1 MPSVP
6 PQLWGSAVKHA
17 ASTLTKATPA
27 PIVTSVAGHIIQWGN
42 DTAAP
47 AKRRIP
53 VLFFKASKPA
63 AVKVAAPVVRKVAA
77 PAPKPKR
84 TPIPVLFGKPP
95 GKSAP
100 PVKVKM
106 GAQRHG
112 PDLSRLMAEMA
123 RHRRLLDEGH
133 AQPLGKAMTATAPW
147 VFGGA
152 A

>member
-17 ASTLTKATPA
+17 ASTLTKATRA
-27 PIVTSVAGHIIQWGN
+27 PIVTTVAGHAIQWGS
-42 DTAAP
+42 DAATP
-47 AKRRIP
+47 AKRPIP
-53 VLFFKASKPA
+53 LVLRKARKPA
-63 AVKVAAPVVRKVAA
+63 AVTVAAPVVRKVTA
-77 PAPKPKR
+77 PAPTPTR
-84 TPIPVLFGKPP
+84 GPIPVLFGKSP

-112 PDLSRLMAEMA
+112 PDLSRLLAEMA
-123 RHRRLLDEGH
+123 RHRRLLDEAD
-133 AQPLGKAMTATAPW
+133 AQPLGKAMAATAPW
-147 VFGGA
+147 VFGSA

>member
-17 ASTLTKATPA
+17 ASTLTKATRA
-27 PIVTSVAGHIIQWGN
+27 PIVTSVAGHIIQWGS

-53 VLFFKASKPA
+53 LLFRKASKPA
-63 AVKVAAPVVRKVAA
+63 AVKVAAPVARQVAT
-77 PAPKPKR
+77 PAAKPTR
-84 TPIPVLFGKPP
+84 SPIPVLFGKPP

-112 PDLSRLMAEMA
+112 PDLSRLLAEMA

-133 AQPLGKAMTATAPW
+133 GQTLSKAMAPTAPW

>member
-6 PQLWGSAVKHA
+6 PQLGGSAVKHA
-17 ASTLTKATPA
+17 ASTLAKSTGA
-27 PIVTSVAGHIIQWGN
+27 PIVTSVASHIIQWGN

-53 VLFFKASKPA
+53 LLFRKARKPV
-63 AVKVAAPVVRKVAA
+63 AVKVAAPVVRKVTA

-84 TPIPVLFGKPP
+84 SPIPVLFGKAP
-95 GKSAP
+95 GVTAP
-100 PVKVKM
+100 PVKVKT

-112 PDLSRLMAEMA
+112 PDLSRLLAEMA

-133 AQPLGKAMTATAPW
+133 AQVLGKAMAATAPW